1 MVLCGLM
8 TWFYWRQSQRYDSAS
23 VVVAGIFKI
32 SAYTWVARYYI
43 LDFLKNLG
51 RFEKRLGTTGLEQ
64 RVFQAVKF
72 FSTYLLFCARRI
84 HIPISLVINTN
95 YFSQRCSVFK
105 FEAQNKMKKLK
116 VKTQNYSQ

>member
-43 LDFLKNLG
+43 FDFLKNLG
-51 RFEKRLGTTGLEQ
+51 RFEKRLGTTGLDN
-64 RVFQAVKF
+64 
-72 FSTYLLFCARRI
+72 ARGAWDN
-84 HIPISLVINTN
+84 H
-95 YFSQRCSVFK
+95 
-105 FEAQNKMKKLK
+105 
-116 VKTQNYSQ
+116 